1 MRTSHSSFYIKYALS
16 HFVERPEGA
25 DCITGFLI
33 ITETP
38 LFKPYILKNWP
49 LLSPTSGFVLLGS
62 SQVLLGNSLLAQLNK
77 KNASQQSLGLAFWR
91 LIISA
96 GIIVFTMG
104 FINILASYVF
114 RDTTL
119 NLTAR
124 QVRSNGAV
132 ASHKLEVESSVG
144 SATPKQ
150 NRKSFHQRFSKYL
163 KPGVSRD
170 SLPSY
175 KAQTYMTQVQSPVPP
190 MPSLSPIQQHASG
203 NLRMPESSDYAQS
216 PQHEYRSEKCA
227 QSPGAASSKYSD
239 DGMIARPNLAHHPA
253 MTHGYAR

>member
-1 MRTSHSSFYIKYALS
+1 M
-16 HFVERPEGA
+16 
-25 DCITGFLI
+25 
-33 ITETP
+33 
-38 LFKPYILKNWP
+38 
-49 LLSPTSGFVLLGS
+49 GFV
-62 SQVLLGNSLLAQLNK
+62 
-77 KNASQQSLGLAFWR
+77 
-91 LIISA
+91 
-96 GIIVFTMG
+96 
-104 FINILASYVF
+104 NILASYVF

-163 KPGVSRD
+163 KPAANRD

-175 KAQTYMTQVQSPVPP
+175 KAQTYMAQVQSPVPP
-190 MPSLSPIQQHASG
+190 MPSLTPIQQHTSG

-216 PQHEYRSEKCA
+216 PRQDYRSEKCA

-239 DGMIARPNLAHHPA
+239 DGMVARPNLAHHPA